1 MTRIL
6 RLTAAEV
13 HIAFLQW
20 LAGRT
25 FIIWM
30 TANQLVTPL
39 LGLAVWSAALPDH
52 PGISKYYVVLLV
64 VQMLTVSYENHT
76 LANGIYDAAITHE
89 LLRPRPAVLATLG
102 QNVALRAWHL
112 IVGTPVIVAAALW
125 LHVALSP
132 VAVILALPA
141 LALAAA
147 IRFLYT
153 YTLALAAFWTQQAHS
168 VVALGEVLVFLLGGS
183 AAPIA
188 LFPTW
193 ARGLVGIL
201 PFGAMLGFPAQVGAG
216 GIGGEALLGGYALQA
231 TWVLVLGPVAAVT
244 WRRGVRR
251 YTAVGG

>member
-1 MTRIL
+1 MIRIV
-6 RLTAAEV
+6 RLLSAEIHV
-13 HIAFLQW
+13 AFLQW
-20 LAGRT
+20 SASRT
-25 FIIWM
+25 FILWM

-39 LGLAVWSAALPDH
+39 LGLAVWSAALPGH
-52 PGISKYYVVLLV
+52 TGISDYYVALLV

-76 LANGIYDAAITHE
+76 LAESIYDGAIVQD

-102 QNVALRAWHL
+102 QNLALRAWHL
-112 IVGTPVIVAAALW
+112 IVGAPVIIGAALW

-132 VAVILALPA
+132 AAVLLALPA

-153 YTLALAAFWTQQAHS
+153 YTLALAGFWTHQAQG
-168 VVALGEVLVFLLGGS
+168 VVTLGGVLVFLLGGS

-193 ARGLVGIL
+193 ARGLAGVL
-201 PFGAMLGFPAQVGAG
+201 PFWAMLGFPAQVASG
-216 GIGGEALLGGYALQA
+216 GIGPAALLAGYALQSA
-231 TWVLVLGPVAAVT
+231 WVLGLGLGAVQI
-244 WRRGVRR
+244 WRQGVRR

>member
-1 MTRIL
+1 MIRSL
-6 RLTAAEV
+6 RLLSAEV
-13 HIAFLQW
+13 HVAFLQW
-20 LAGRT
+20 SASRT

-39 LGLAVWSAALPDH
+39 LGLAVWSAALPGH
-52 PGISKYYVVLLV
+52 AGISDYYVALLV

-76 LANGIYDAAITHE
+76 LASSIYDGAIAHD
-89 LLRPRPAVLATLG
+89 LLRPRPAVLTTLG
-102 QNVALRAWHL
+102 QNIALRIWHL
-112 IVGTPVIVAAALW
+112 IVGTPVIVATAVL
-125 LHVALSP
+125 LHVVLSP
-132 VAVILALPA
+132 VAVLLAVPA

-153 YTLALAAFWTQQAHS
+153 YTLALAGFWTQQAHG

-193 ARGLVGIL
+193 ARGLAAVL
-201 PFGAMLGFPAQVGAG
+201 PFGAMLGFPAQVASGQIGAG
-216 GIGGEALLGGYALQA
+216 AVAAGYAVQA
-231 TWVLVLGPVAAVT
+231 VWVVVLGLGAAHT